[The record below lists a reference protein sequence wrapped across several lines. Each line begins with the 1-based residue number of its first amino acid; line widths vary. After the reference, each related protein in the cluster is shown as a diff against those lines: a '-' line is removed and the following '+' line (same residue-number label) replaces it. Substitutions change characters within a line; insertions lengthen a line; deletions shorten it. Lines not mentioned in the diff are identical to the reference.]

1 MRRLYYRVLRDI
13 AATKILAALV
23 ASPERYR
30 YIAEKVASGELSNH
44 AATEKNVT
52 KAILMAD
59 QLVEGIKQR
68 NTLDS

>member
-1 MRRLYYRVLRDI
+1 MRRLYYKILRDI
-13 AATKILAALV
+13 CAVKILAALV
-23 ASPERYR
+23 SSPGRYE
-30 YIAEKVASGELSNH
+30 YISEKVRNGELSNH

-68 NTLDS
+68 NTIDV

>member
-1 MRRLYYRVLRDI
+1 MSRLYYRVLRDL
-13 AATKILAALV
+13 AAMKILAALV

-30 YIAEKVASGELSNH
+30 YIADKVQSGELSNH

-59 QLVEGIKQR
+59 QLVDGIKQR

>member
-13 AATKILAALV
+13 AATKVLAALV

-30 YIAEKVASGELSNH
+30 YIAGKVQSGELSNH

-68 NTLDS
+68 NTLDA